1 MLKVNKKYLN
11 IRISKGQDVF
21 ILTEGLS
28 EKRLQYLR
36 SELGADII
44 EFFEETEEAI
54 ETPLPEEKK
63 KNKRKSTKDDTSEN

>member
-44 EFFEETEEAI
+44 EFFEETEEPI